1 MHDRPCDNVQ
11 LWVICV
17 LRNDPFGLF
26 RVNLYFVEE
35 HPDAVAGFDGE
46 GKLDVS
52 AGNVFEREICQAGAS
67 PVGRVR
73 SPTLVKVLPSSETE
87 KEMEPGIPIPEVLHG
102 QM

>member
-52 AGNVFEREICQAGAS
+52 AGNVFEREICPGGS
-67 PVGRVR
+67 IVGR
-73 SPTLVKVLPSSETE
+73 K
-87 KEMEPGIPIPEVLHG
+87 GEVADLG
-102 QM
+102 EGLAVIRNREGDGAGNPDTGGVAQM